1 MVCSRI
7 NISHLL
13 PCAEYSANNSF
24 NYNGN
29 NGKLNNNNKNNTY
42 SVRPVLELG
51 RLQTY
56 FEDCPFP
63 LSEIYDIYRI
73 TKKHKASKPS
83 HLLFQLYYPQYLRSL
98 WQDINNCHYRP
109 SSSIAFIITKPKV
122 REVIAADFRDRV
134 VQNLLVQEMLPSL
147 EEYEHPHSYS
157 CRKGK
162 GCLAAVQRLQA
173 SKWAQIFRFP
183 VGYEKVEIKASKSK
197 MEHYRRLNKV
207 RYRQQLSISNAI

>member
-1 MVCSRI
+1 MICSRI

-109 SSSIAFIITKPKV
+109 SSSIAFTRILNFFEASVPGIQPVSTLSFQLFVPLAGMYQFASEPTIFV
-122 REVIAADFRDRV
+122 FNSSLVVLQEVFI
-134 VQNLLVQEMLPSL
+134 
-147 EEYEHPHSYS
+147 
-157 CRKGK
+157 
-162 GCLAAVQRLQA
+162 
-173 SKWAQIFRFP
+173 
-183 VGYEKVEIKASKSK
+183 
-197 MEHYRRLNKV
+197 
-207 RYRQQLSISNAI
+207 

>member
-1 MVCSRI
+1 MICSRI

-73 TKKHKASKPS
+73 TKKHKASK
-83 HLLFQLYYPQYLRSL
+83 
-98 WQDINNCHYRP
+98 
-109 SSSIAFIITKPKV
+109 
-122 REVIAADFRDRV
+122 
-134 VQNLLVQEMLPSL
+134 
-147 EEYEHPHSYS
+147 
-157 CRKGK
+157 
-162 GCLAAVQRLQA
+162 
-173 SKWAQIFRFP
+173 
-183 VGYEKVEIKASKSK
+183 SK
-197 MEHYRRLNKV
+197 MEHYRRLNKI